1 MSKLSSKLHPP
12 KNFKYR
18 YLFGDRVPKR
28 DGASSSQIL
37 DDVVL
42 HVPLAKELVME
53 PDYEIMDL
61 VLSQEN
67 VALTK
72 KIKKAYEMNKHFQ
85 DIWIIKL
92 AWVKFVMGSNGKVV
106 YVWCK
111 VCSFSDGKDKL
122 FSYQA

>member
-1 MSKLSSKLHPP
+1 
-12 KNFKYR
+12 
-18 YLFGDRVPKR
+18 LFGDRVPKR